1 MNKIF
6 ILGCVCLLFVGTVS
20 AYSILW
26 SNPPKQDGSS
36 IEWKESNINNI
47 KIDCQKDEWNNN
59 FEDFREGLI
68 SKEDM
73 KIYVRSCKW

>member
-1 MNKIF
+1 MIA
-6 ILGCVCLLFVGTVS
+6 IVGLLLVGCVSAMTVR
-20 AYSILW
+20 W
-26 SNPPKQDGSS
+26 SNPEVGFTEQTIQP
-36 IEWKESNINNI
+36 I
-47 KIDCQKDEWNNN
+47 KIDCPRDEWNNN